1 MQLYLT
7 LQQTQNEDLPTSQ
20 EKFPDH
26 RGLVTG
32 LLHRARKVLASW
44 FNAAAQMVPPLAGRI
59 HSRPMAYDKGDC
71 GHKDRE
77 PRQSCVP

>member
-20 EKFPDH
+20 EKFPD
-26 RGLVTG
+26 
-32 LLHRARKVLASW
+32 HRARKVLASW